1 MNQQQMVLEAK
12 KQLALDLNCSA
23 SDFDRPGIWFCPSAD
38 LPGHRP
44 FSRRGPA
51 FDMVTFGAGTVI
63 SASASLLPG
72 LQRQL
77 GALERDALW
86 SQPFLR
92 SLEHYFLPDPK
103 RLRSLS
109 APYKIRLEWSK
120 REQME
125 ELYRIPGFSN
135 ALGYDPDG
143 PRPDVLAVSAWAGE
157 RLVGIA
163 GASEDCE
170 MLWQVGVDVLP
181 DWRGKGLAAALISQ
195 LSLAVLQAG
204 KIPYYGTS
212 SSNLASQ
219 RTACRVG
226 YYPAW
231 VCSYEVLLE
240 EESGK
245 G

>member
-1 MNQQQMVLEAK
+1 M
-12 KQLALDLNCSA
+12 
-23 SDFDRPGIWFCPSAD
+23 
-38 LPGHRP
+38 
-44 FSRRGPA
+44 
-51 FDMVTFGAGTVI
+51 
-63 SASASLLPG
+63 
-72 LQRQL
+72 
-77 GALERDALW
+77 
-86 SQPFLR
+86 
-92 SLEHYFLPDPK
+92 
-103 RLRSLS
+103 
-109 APYKIRLEWSK
+109 
-120 REQME
+120 
-125 ELYRIPGFSN
+125 
-135 ALGYDPDG
+135 
-143 PRPDVLAVSAWAGE
+143 LAVSAWAGE

-226 YYPAW
+226 YFPAW

>member
-1 MNQQQMVLEAK
+1 
-12 KQLALDLNCSA
+12 
-23 SDFDRPGIWFCPSAD
+23 
-38 LPGHRP
+38 
-44 FSRRGPA
+44 
-51 FDMVTFGAGTVI
+51 
-63 SASASLLPG
+63 
-72 LQRQL
+72 
-77 GALERDALW
+77 
-86 SQPFLR
+86 
-92 SLEHYFLPDPK
+92 
-103 RLRSLS
+103 
-109 APYKIRLEWSK
+109 
-120 REQME
+120 ME

-219 RTACRVG
+219 RTAIT
-226 YYPAW
+226 
-231 VCSYEVLLE
+231 
-240 EESGK
+240 
-245 G
+245 

>member
-23 SDFDRPGIWFCPSAD
+23 SDFDRNGIWFCPSAD
-38 LPGHRP
+38 LPGRRP

-63 SASASLLPG
+63 SAAASSLPG

-77 GALERDALW
+77 GALERDDLW

-92 SLEHYFLPDPK
+92 SLGHYFLPDPK
-103 RLRSLS
+103 RLRSLP
-109 APYKIRLEWSK
+109 APEEIRLEWHK
-120 REQME
+120 RDQME

-135 ALGYDPDG
+135 ALGYDLNG

-157 RLVGIA
+157 RLVGMA
-163 GASEDCE
+163 GASEDCA

-212 SSNLASQ
+212 SGNLASQ

-226 YYPAW
+226 YFPAW

-240 EESGK
+240 AESEK
-245 G
+245 A